1 MGRGQGRRRLHLL
14 LYPQAMKGSAE
25 RPLLSRRRFLEL
37 GGAGLAGAALLGV
50 AGCARQE
57 SKGLVRLVFSHGED
71 SEVLRDQI
79 QRFNQRNK
87 GAIEVAL
94 RLAPADTDQYF
105 EKLRIEFQAGEAEAD
120 IISGDVIWPAQF
132 AAKGWISDL
141 SDLFTADLRASY
153 LPATVDSNTYEGRIY
168 GVPWFTDA
176 GLLYYRQDLLEQ
188 AGFSDTPKTWDE
200 MKEMVAKV
208 RRDRGTRYGFV
219 FQGSEY
225 EGGVVN
231 GLEFIW
237 NSGGGVLAPHGI
249 DKVIVAAP
257 EAVAGLK
264 TARGMVTGRV
274 APVAVPSYKEYESY
288 TVFLNGDAV
297 FMRNW
302 PNVYARGR
310 PFSLEGGTGAHRG
323 RAAPCGAPGEPSSQ
337 RPRRL
342 EPDGQHRLREDG
354 GRLGLYP
361 VPERPRTAERE
372 GIEGRLPADAQRL
385 LRGRGD
391 PLSGAG
397 HRAGQGGYPRRALA
411 PGHTSLP
418 RHVPGDGRTVPRL
431 ARGDGRPRT
440 RRRNPP
446 GEAPGDPRAIRFSLT
461 GLAILH
467 QTGAPDPEITGSGR

>member
-1 MGRGQGRRRLHLL
+1 
-14 LYPQAMKGSAE
+14 MKGSAE
-25 RPLLSRRRFLEL
+25 RRLLSRRRFLEL

-132 AAKGWISDL
+132 AVKGWISDL

-274 APVAVPSYKEYESY
+274 APGAVPSYKEYESY

-302 PNVYARGR
+302 PNVYARAADPSLSKVEQERIGVAPLPVVHPESSAHSGLGGWNLMVNTASEKTEAAWAFIRYLSAPEQQKERALKGGYLPTRKDCYEDGEILSRVPVIELGR
-310 PFSLEGGTGAHRG
+310 EAIRDVRSRPVTPLYHDMSLAMAEQFHASLAGMVAPE
-323 RAAPCGAPGEPSSQ
+323 RAAATLQE
-337 RPRRL
+337 RL
-342 EPDGQHRLREDG
+342 QEIL
-354 GRLGLYP
+354 
-361 VPERPRTAERE
+361 ERS
-372 GIEGRLPADAQRL
+372 D
-385 LRGRGD
+385 
-391 PLSGAG
+391 
-397 HRAGQGGYPRRALA
+397 
-411 PGHTSLP
+411 SL
-418 RHVPGDGRTVPRL
+418 
-431 ARGDGRPRT
+431 
-440 RRRNPP
+440 
-446 GEAPGDPRAIRFSLT
+446 
-461 GLAILH
+461 
-467 QTGAPDPEITGSGR
+467 

>member
-1 MGRGQGRRRLHLL
+1 
-14 LYPQAMKGSAE
+14 MKGSAE

-237 NSGGGVLAPHGI
+237 NSAGGVLAPHGI

-264 TARGMVTGRV
+264 TACGMVTGRV

-302 PNVYARGR
+302 PNVYARAADPSLSKVEQERIGVAPLPVAHPGSPAHSGLGGWNLMVNTASEKTEAAWAFIRYLSAPEQQKERALKGGYLPTRKDCYEDVEILYRVPVIELGR
-310 PFSLEGGTGAHRG
+310 EAIRDVRSRPVTPLYHDMSLAMAEQFHASLAGMVAPE
-323 RAAPCGAPGEPSSQ
+323 RAAATLQE
-337 RPRRL
+337 RL
-342 EPDGQHRLREDG
+342 QEIL
-354 GRLGLYP
+354 
-361 VPERPRTAERE
+361 ERS
-372 GIEGRLPADAQRL
+372 D
-385 LRGRGD
+385 
-391 PLSGAG
+391 
-397 HRAGQGGYPRRALA
+397 
-411 PGHTSLP
+411 SL
-418 RHVPGDGRTVPRL
+418 
-431 ARGDGRPRT
+431 
-440 RRRNPP
+440 
-446 GEAPGDPRAIRFSLT
+446 
-461 GLAILH
+461 
-467 QTGAPDPEITGSGR
+467 

>member
-1 MGRGQGRRRLHLL
+1 
-14 LYPQAMKGSAE
+14 MKGSAE

-132 AAKGWISDL
+132 AVKGWISDL

-188 AGFSDTPKTWDE
+188 AGFSDAPKTWDE

-302 PNVYARGR
+302 PNVYARAADPSLSKVEQERIGVAPLPVAHPGSPAHSGLGGWNLMVNTASEKTEAAWAFIRYLSAPEQQKERALKGGYLPTRKDCYEDVEILSRVPVIELGR
-310 PFSLEGGTGAHRG
+310 EAIRDVRSRPVTPLYHDMSLAMAEQFHASLAGMVAPE
-323 RAAPCGAPGEPSSQ
+323 RAAATLQE
-337 RPRRL
+337 RL
-342 EPDGQHRLREDG
+342 QEIL
-354 GRLGLYP
+354 
-361 VPERPRTAERE
+361 ERS
-372 GIEGRLPADAQRL
+372 D
-385 LRGRGD
+385 
-391 PLSGAG
+391 
-397 HRAGQGGYPRRALA
+397 
-411 PGHTSLP
+411 SL
-418 RHVPGDGRTVPRL
+418 
-431 ARGDGRPRT
+431 
-440 RRRNPP
+440 
-446 GEAPGDPRAIRFSLT
+446 
-461 GLAILH
+461 
-467 QTGAPDPEITGSGR
+467 

>member
-1 MGRGQGRRRLHLL
+1 
-14 LYPQAMKGSAE
+14 MKGSAE
-25 RPLLSRRRFLEL
+25 RRLLSRRRFLEL

-57 SKGLVRLVFSHGED
+57 SKGLVSLVFSHGED

-249 DKVIVAAP
+249 DEVTVAAP

-274 APVAVPSYKEYESY
+274 APGAVPSYKEYESY

-302 PNVYARGR
+302 PNVYARAADPSLSKVEQERIGVAPLPVAHPGSSAHSGLGGWNLMVNAASEKTEAAWAFIRYLSAPEQQKERALKGGYLPTRKDCYEDGEILSRVPVIELGR
-310 PFSLEGGTGAHRG
+310 EAIRDVRSRPVTPLYHDMSLAMAEQFHASLAGMVAPE
-323 RAAPCGAPGEPSSQ
+323 RAAATLQEI
-337 RPRRL
+337 L
-342 EPDGQHRLREDG
+342 ERSD
-354 GRLGLYP
+354 
-361 VPERPRTAERE
+361 
-372 GIEGRLPADAQRL
+372 
-385 LRGRGD
+385 
-391 PLSGAG
+391 
-397 HRAGQGGYPRRALA
+397 
-411 PGHTSLP
+411 SL
-418 RHVPGDGRTVPRL
+418 
-431 ARGDGRPRT
+431 
-440 RRRNPP
+440 
-446 GEAPGDPRAIRFSLT
+446 
-461 GLAILH
+461 
-467 QTGAPDPEITGSGR
+467 

>member
-1 MGRGQGRRRLHLL
+1 
-14 LYPQAMKGSAE
+14 MKGSAE
-25 RPLLSRRRFLEL
+25 RRLLSRRRFLEL

-132 AAKGWISDL
+132 AVKGWISDL

-274 APVAVPSYKEYESY
+274 APGAVPSYKEYESY

-302 PNVYARGR
+302 PNVYARAADPSLSKVEQERIGVAPLPVVHPESSAHSGLGGWNLMVNTASEKTEAAWAFIRYLSAPEQQKERALKGGYLPTRKDCYEDGEILSRVPVIELGR
-310 PFSLEGGTGAHRG
+310 EAIRDVRSRPVTPLYHDMSLAMAEQFHASLAGMVAPE
-323 RAAPCGAPGEPSSQ
+323 RAAATLQEI
-337 RPRRL
+337 L
-342 EPDGQHRLREDG
+342 ERSD
-354 GRLGLYP
+354 
-361 VPERPRTAERE
+361 
-372 GIEGRLPADAQRL
+372 
-385 LRGRGD
+385 
-391 PLSGAG
+391 
-397 HRAGQGGYPRRALA
+397 
-411 PGHTSLP
+411 SL
-418 RHVPGDGRTVPRL
+418 
-431 ARGDGRPRT
+431 
-440 RRRNPP
+440 
-446 GEAPGDPRAIRFSLT
+446 
-461 GLAILH
+461 
-467 QTGAPDPEITGSGR
+467 

>member
-1 MGRGQGRRRLHLL
+1 
-14 LYPQAMKGSAE
+14 MKGSAE
-25 RPLLSRRRFLEL
+25 RRLLSRRRFLEL

-57 SKGLVRLVFSHGED
+57 SKGHVRLVFSHGED
-71 SEVLRDQI
+71 SEVLRHQI
-79 QRFNQRNK
+79 QRFNQLNK

-94 RLAPADTDQYF
+94 ALAPADTDQYF

-132 AAKGWISDL
+132 AANGWISDL
-141 SDLFTADLRASY
+141 SDLFTEDLRASY
-153 LPATVDSNTYEGRIY
+153 LPATVDSNTYEGKVY

-188 AGFSDTPKTWDE
+188 AGFSEAPKSWDE

-219 FQGSEY
+219 FQGAEY

-249 DKVIVAAP
+249 DEVTVAAP

-274 APVAVPSYKEYESY
+274 APGAVPSYKEYESY
-288 TVFLNGDAV
+288 TVFLNGDAI

-302 PNVYARGR
+302 PNVYARAADPSLSNVEQERIGVAPLPVAHLGSPAHSGLGGWNLMVNATSEKTEAAWAFIRYLSAPEQQKERALKGGYLPTRKDCYEDGEILSRVPVIELGR
-310 PFSLEGGTGAHRG
+310 EAIRDVRSRPVTPLYHDMSLAMAEQFHAALAGMVDPE
-323 RAAPCGAPGEPSSQ
+323 RAAATLQE
-337 RPRRL
+337 RL
-342 EPDGQHRLREDG
+342 QEILDRSD
-354 GRLGLYP
+354 
-361 VPERPRTAERE
+361 
-372 GIEGRLPADAQRL
+372 
-385 LRGRGD
+385 
-391 PLSGAG
+391 
-397 HRAGQGGYPRRALA
+397 
-411 PGHTSLP
+411 SL
-418 RHVPGDGRTVPRL
+418 
-431 ARGDGRPRT
+431 
-440 RRRNPP
+440 
-446 GEAPGDPRAIRFSLT
+446 
-461 GLAILH
+461 
-467 QTGAPDPEITGSGR
+467 

>member
-1 MGRGQGRRRLHLL
+1 
-14 LYPQAMKGSAE
+14 MKGSAE

-288 TVFLNGDAV
+288 TVFLNGDAG

-302 PNVYARGR
+302 PNVYARAADPSLSKVEQERIGVAPLPVAHPGSPAHSGLGGWNLMVNTASEKTEAAWAFIRYLSAPEQQKERALKGGYLPTRKDCYEDVEILSRVPVIELGR
-310 PFSLEGGTGAHRG
+310 EAIRDVRSRPVTPLYHDMSLAMAEQFHASLAGMVAPE
-323 RAAPCGAPGEPSSQ
+323 RAAATLQE
-337 RPRRL
+337 RL
-342 EPDGQHRLREDG
+342 QEIL
-354 GRLGLYP
+354 
-361 VPERPRTAERE
+361 ERS
-372 GIEGRLPADAQRL
+372 D
-385 LRGRGD
+385 
-391 PLSGAG
+391 
-397 HRAGQGGYPRRALA
+397 
-411 PGHTSLP
+411 SL
-418 RHVPGDGRTVPRL
+418 
-431 ARGDGRPRT
+431 
-440 RRRNPP
+440 
-446 GEAPGDPRAIRFSLT
+446 
-461 GLAILH
+461 
-467 QTGAPDPEITGSGR
+467 